1 MQVFPC
7 GRGYKIDDNFKKH
20 LLLKFQSNQKF
31 NKIPTLCDTT
41 LRDGEE
47 ESSEELLKSAKDTLI
62 AAVPNVSYFAT
73 KTTQIHENCLRFK
86 MFVHGRHTHI
96 HTKEREEIKQTKRR
110 SNIHVRNQKTTA
122 VKKEQILPRR
132 RTKAN
137 EMK

>member
-7 GRGYKIDDNFKKH
+7 GRGYKIGDNFKKH
-20 LLLKFQSNQKF
+20 LLLQFQSNHKF

-86 MFVHGRHTHI
+86 MFVHGRHTH
-96 HTKEREEIKQTKRR
+96 TRERKRR
-110 SNIHVRNQKTTA
+110 NKTN
-122 VKKEQILPRR
+122 KK
-132 RTKAN
+132 K
-137 EMK
+137 K

>member
-1 MQVFPC
+1 MQVSPC

-20 LLLKFQSNQKF
+20 LLHQFQSNHKF

-86 MFVHGRHTHI
+86 MFVHGRHTH
-96 HTKEREEIKQTKRR
+96 TKEREEIKQTKRK

-122 VKKEQILPRR
+122 V
-132 RTKAN
+132 
-137 EMK
+137 